1 METPAGP
8 LGAAAA
14 RRGYNSS
21 VCSRPSKGG
30 FSKSEV
36 ISSADFQSKVLDADK
51 PVLVDFF
58 ATWCGPCRMLAP
70 VLEEV
75 AAEVA
80 GRAYVYKVD
89 IDQSPDLAGRYGVSS
104 VPTLIAFENGQ
115 VKKQTLGAQPKQ
127 NLLAMLG

>member
-1 METPAGP
+1 M
-8 LGAAAA
+8 
-14 RRGYNSS
+14 
-21 VCSRPSKGG
+21 
-30 FSKSEV
+30 SEV

-51 PVLVDFF
+51 PVRVDFF

-75 AAEVA
+75 ASEVA

>member
-1 METPAGP
+1 M
-8 LGAAAA
+8 
-14 RRGYNSS
+14 
-21 VCSRPSKGG
+21 
-30 FSKSEV
+30 
-36 ISSADFQSKVLDADK
+36 
-51 PVLVDFF
+51 
-58 ATWCGPCRMLAP
+58 
-70 VLEEV
+70 
-75 AAEVA
+75 A